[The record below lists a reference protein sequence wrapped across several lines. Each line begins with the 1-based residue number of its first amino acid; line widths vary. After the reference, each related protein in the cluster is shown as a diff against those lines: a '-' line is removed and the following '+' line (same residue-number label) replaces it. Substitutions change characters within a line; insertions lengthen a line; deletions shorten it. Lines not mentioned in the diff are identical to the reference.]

1 MRFFVMALFLA
12 LPAFAA
18 GAKYKLPLDGEK
30 SKVEF
35 LAVGNPS
42 AIKIRGELKGNP
54 KEALKGELRL
64 EDFKA
69 KGKIVL
75 KLDAFET
82 GMALRD
88 RHMREKYLETGKYPE
103 ATLEITDLRFPQS
116 FAEESFSAEA
126 EPFKGMLTLREK
138 TVPVAGTVSMKGN
151 KANMEM
157 KFEFPIKTTDYKID
171 TPGFMGVTVASDVAV
186 TAEVKIKPEK
196 LP

>member
-1 MRFFVMALFLA
+1 MRFYLGALFFA

-18 GAKYKLPLDGEK
+18 GPKYKLPLDGEK

-42 AIKIRGELKGNP
+42 AIKIRGELKGKA
-54 KEALKGELRL
+54 KEALKGELKL

-69 KGKIVL
+69 KGKIIV

-82 GMALRD
+82 GIGLRD
-88 RHMREKYLETGKYPE
+88 RHLREKYLETGKYPE
-103 ATLEITDLRFPQS
+103 AVLEITDLRFPQS
-116 FAEESFSAEA
+116 FAEDGFSAEA
-126 EPFKGMLTLREK
+126 EPFKGTLTLREK
-138 TVPVAGTVSMKGN
+138 TMPVAGTVSMNGN
-151 KANMEM
+151 KENVEM
-157 KFEFPIKTTDYKID
+157 KFAFPLKTTDYKID
-171 TPGFMGVTVASDVAV
+171 TPSFMGVTVASDVAV

>member
-1 MRFFVMALFLA
+1 MRLSLIALCLA

-18 GAKYKLPLDGEK
+18 GAKYRLPLDGEK

-54 KEALKGELRL
+54 KEALKGELKL

-88 RHMREKYLETGKYPE
+88 RHMREKYLETAKYPE

-116 FAEESFSAEA
+116 FAEESFSADS
-126 EPFKGMLTLREK
+126 EPFKGNLSLREK
-138 TVPVAGTVSMKGN
+138 TVPVAGTVSMKGSKEN
-151 KANMEM
+151 VEM
-157 KFEFPIKTTDYKID
+157 KFDFPLKTTDYKID
-171 TPGFMGVTVASDVAV
+171 TPSFMGVTVASDVSV
-186 TAEVKIKPEK
+186 TAEVKIKPER